1 MQLTSLFSLL
11 LVGAPESPPAEV
23 VAFCSVV
30 ANPSVYAHRGVAL
43 IARVESDGIHDIVL
57 DEPACTG
64 ALTVDVSGTG
74 STLDRLNDALY
85 SGGPGTS
92 DKVIE
97 ARWTGRLDLS
107 EVVPRLIVESI
118 DKVTVTPIPPD
129 HEK

>member
-1 MQLTSLFSLL
+1 
-11 LVGAPESPPAEV
+11 
-23 VAFCSVV
+23 
-30 ANPSVYAHRGVAL
+30 VAL

-107 EVVPRLIVESI
+107 EVVPRLIVESL